1 MSSYKHNHLSESREK
16 INQYTD
22 KQYTVYRVSSHSNE
36 VSLGIREAGKLMVGT
51 LRKYWEKVST
61 QTFDIDN
68 YKNLIVLWF
77 RKTL

>member
-1 MSSYKHNHLSESREK
+1 MSSYKCSHLSESREK

-36 VSLGIREAGKLMVGT
+36 VSLGIREAGKLMVGM
-51 LRKYWEKVST
+51 LRKYWEKVRT

-77 RKTL
+77 KKTL